1 MGITLSML
9 KNKIYLF
16 DKWLSS
22 GENMFYLLSLIIIAV
37 LMINCQV
44 TIFYGIGLLSL
55 ICIYT
60 LIVKVKI
67 KTKEWTLDKS
77 IYVLPNIGEVL
88 IVQKDFR
95 YDLAKVMNSRKYI
108 HNKMLQDLS
117 KEFEFE
123 VTDIKELDDDWIIEL
138 RFLHKSSQ
146 DLLVEMFWLDVYKYF
161 KTKSQIR
168 EDKLNKLLK

>member
-1 MGITLSML
+1 MGTTLSML

-16 DKWLSS
+16 DRWLSS
-22 GENMFYLLSLIIIAV
+22 GENIFYLLSLTIIAV
-37 LMINCQV
+37 AMINFE
-44 TIFYGIGLLSL
+44 TTFFYGIGLFSL

-60 LIVKVKI
+60 LIVKIKI
-67 KTKEWTLDKS
+67 RTKEWNLDKS
-77 IYVLPNIGEVL
+77 IYTLPNIGEVL

-95 YDLAKVMNSRKYI
+95 YDLVKVENSRSYI
-108 HNKMLQDLS
+108 HRKMLQDFS

-123 VTDIKELDDDWIIEL
+123 VTNIKELDDNWIIEL

-146 DLLVEMFWLDVYKYF
+146 DLLVELFWLDVYKYF
-161 KTKSQIR
+161 MTKSQVR

>member
-22 GENMFYLLSLIIIAV
+22 GENILYLLSLIIIAV
-37 LMINCQV
+37 AMINFDA
-44 TIFYGIGLLSL
+44 TLFYGIGLFLV
-55 ICIYT
+55 ICIYMM
-60 LIVKVKI
+60 IVKI
-67 KTKEWTLDKS
+67 KINTKEWTLDKS
-77 IYVLPNIGEVL
+77 IYTLPNIGEVL

-95 YDLAKVMNSRKYI
+95 YDLAKVMNSRNYI
-108 HNKMLQDLS
+108 HNKMLQEFS

-123 VTDIKELDDDWIIEL
+123 ITYIKELDDDWIIEL

-146 DLLVEMFWLDVYKYF
+146 DLLVEFFWLDVYKYF